1 MRTVFPA
8 RSLAVALAL
17 TMSLILPGAATAQ
30 QTAPAVPQAQAAG
43 TPETAPIPAQSASD
57 EDTPP
62 PFVKRPAQP
71 PRPPRPDLTFAQG
84 KAPLEFRGLPWG
96 ASLDKARTQL
106 PDLAAVTTPLPLK
119 DTFARK
125 DELLKLGEA
134 DLKSV
139 AYYFPKG
146 RLSGVGIVFE
156 GEANFFLIKEQLI
169 RQFGPGRQ
177 MGDRYGWT
185 WANFFVEMRLRGQ
198 TGELRYTYAP

>member
-1 MRTVFPA
+1 MRIPPA
-8 RSLAVALAL
+8 ARPTAATLAL
-17 TMSLILPGAATAQ
+17 TLFLALPLAAPAQ
-30 QTAPAVPQAQAAG
+30 QAEPAPGVP
-43 TPETAPIPAQSASD
+43 APPASSAPGD
-57 EDTPP
+57 ADVPP
-62 PFVKRPAQP
+62 AFVKRPPLPA
-71 PRPPRPDLTFAQG
+71 RPQRPDLTFAQG

-96 ASLDKARTQL
+96 TSLDKAKAQAA
-106 PDLAAVTTPLPLK
+106 DLDAVTSPLPLK

-125 DELLKLGEA
+125 NELLKLGEA

-146 RLSGVGIVFE
+146 RLSGVGIAFE
-156 GEANFFLIKEQLI
+156 GEANFFLIKEHLI

-185 WANFFVEMRLRGQ
+185 WPDFFVEMRLRGQ

>member
-1 MRTVFPA
+1 MRIVFPA
-8 RSLAVALAL
+8 RPLAFALAL
-17 TMSLILPGAATAQ
+17 SILLALPHAATAQ
-30 QTAPAVPQAQAAG
+30 QDAPAGPDIS
-43 TPETAPIPAQSASD
+43 PIPAPAAPPATMD
-57 EDTPP
+57 EDAPP

-71 PRPPRPDLTFAQG
+71 PRAQRPDLTFAKG

-96 ASLDKARTQL
+96 TSLDKARAQL
-106 PDLAAVTTPLPLK
+106 PDLDAVTSPLPLK
-119 DTFARK
+119 DTYARK

-185 WANFFVEMRLRGQ
+185 WTDFFVEMRLRGQ